1 MGVTALSFW
10 VMRADFM
17 AANRSAVTD
26 LLEDYVRA
34 TRWFLDPA
42 NRTEAI
48 DIIARFTKQ
57 PPERIWD
64 FVFTTKDFYRS
75 PDVLPDFAALQK
87 NIDAQREI
95 GLIKGD
101 IGIADHAAPDL
112 LRVATQRI
120 R

>member
-10 VMRADFM
+10 VMRADFI
-17 AANRSAVTD
+17 AANRAAVVD

-42 NRTEAI
+42 NRTEVI
-48 DIIARFTKQ
+48 DIIARSTKQ
-57 PPERIWD
+57 PSERIAS
-64 FVFTTKDFYRS
+64 FVFTSKDFYRS

-87 NIDAQREI
+87 NIDAQRAI

-101 IGIADHAAPDL
+101 IQVSGHAEPGL
-112 LRVATQRI
+112 LREATERI
-120 R
+120 K